1 MPPVVMGK
9 ERGVMAKRGGG
20 GRKGEEVGEGGRK
33 GMIKKGEREITHTSA
48 VMCIRSVAATGA
60 MA

>member
-1 MPPVVMGK
+1 
-9 ERGVMAKRGGG
+9 MAKRGGKGG
-20 GRKGEEVGEGGRK
+20 GREGEEVEEGGRK
-33 GMIKKGEREITHTSA
+33 GRMKKGEREITHTSA